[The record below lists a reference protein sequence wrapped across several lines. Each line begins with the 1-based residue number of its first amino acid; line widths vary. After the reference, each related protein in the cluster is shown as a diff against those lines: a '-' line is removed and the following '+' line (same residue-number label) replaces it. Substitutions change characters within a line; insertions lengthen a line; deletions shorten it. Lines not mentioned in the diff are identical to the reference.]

1 MIDKV
6 IGASHGYQ
14 DDGPRPT
21 ALFLRPTLAWGPL
34 LGSLGFPLKISQV
47 LLRRP
52 SLAWG
57 PLAGLSRYFFVWMF
71 LFSFFFFQCQHP
83 GYPFRI

>member
-1 MIDKV
+1 MN
-6 IGASHGYQ
+6 GYQ

-34 LGSLGFPLKISQV
+34 LGSLGFPFKISQV

-57 PLAGLSRYFFVWMF
+57 PLAGLSRLFFRFGVFVF
-71 LFSFFFFQCQHP
+71 LFVFLFLSVSILVT
-83 GYPFRI
+83 PFTV